1 MVGHDGVNESE
12 TTVII
17 HINDVNDLPPVF
29 LKQSYEAT
37 IFEETIHTS
46 KRILKVGWVT
56 TFEKRRLVIVQF
68 ISLKAMPQEM
78 FYLIFSKFEHIFDLF
93 DSFSAFVDIVLIF
106 VSHKIF

>member
-29 LKQSYEAT
+29 LKKSYEAT

-46 KRILKVGWVT
+46 KRILKVGGYTDWV
-56 TFEKRRLVIVQF
+56 KQHLR
-68 ISLKAMPQEM
+68 K
-78 FYLIFSKFEHIFDLF
+78 
-93 DSFSAFVDIVLIF
+93 
-106 VSHKIF
+106 

>member
-46 KRILKVGWVT
+46 KRILKVG
-56 TFEKRRLVIVQF
+56 
-68 ISLKAMPQEM
+68 
-78 FYLIFSKFEHIFDLF
+78 
-93 DSFSAFVDIVLIF
+93 
-106 VSHKIF
+106 